1 MDAKQLT
8 NVWYFCQVFFF
19 KLLKLTT
26 DAAAAV
32 TVCHGTCLQCK
43 YFKCKMYLMFS
54 SQMHFSLEPMNHF
67 PCSIY
72 PKVLINSVSLSTVIL
87 PVSYKY
93 SVEASTHK
101 WWMVEMSGATP
112 VIFPQL
118 GLEADWWEYNKHQ
131 TPLQG
136 KWISSKSTNGYSIS
150 RFLHLQRLDP
160 GVQIQIRWSNSWC
173 RLNSSAALQLQ
184 LFASDLPLNSEYTAD
199 TLF

>member
-1 MDAKQLT
+1 MTDTQAWETKLT
-8 NVWYFCQVFFF
+8 KTVDLSIEDGCKTIDKCLVFLSSFFF

-118 GLEADWWEYNKHQ
+118 GLEADWWEYNKHHCRENKYLVN
-131 TPLQG
+131 LQMD
-136 KWISSKSTNGYSIS
+136 IPY
-150 RFLHLQRLDP
+150 LDIYIFK
-160 GVQIQIRWSNSWC
+160 GLTYLDSGSN
-173 RLNSSAALQLQ
+173 
-184 LFASDLPLNSEYTAD
+184 
-199 TLF
+199 